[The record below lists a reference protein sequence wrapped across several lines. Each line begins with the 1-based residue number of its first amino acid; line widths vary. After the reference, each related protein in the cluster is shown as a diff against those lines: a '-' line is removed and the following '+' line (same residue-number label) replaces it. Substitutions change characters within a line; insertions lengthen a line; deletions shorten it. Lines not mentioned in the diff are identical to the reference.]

1 MGYRLA
7 IDDLG
12 AGYAGLNSFIHF
24 HPDFVK
30 IDMSI
35 THGVD
40 ADRTKQRVVQSITE
54 LCHDL
59 KISVVAEG
67 IENRPDRD
75 WLAQSGINFFQGYFF
90 GKPEREITPGEHLD
104 DWATDRRPVK
114 RVN

>member
-1 MGYRLA
+1 
-7 IDDLG
+7 
-12 AGYAGLNSFIHF
+12 
-24 HPDFVK
+24 
-30 IDMSI
+30 MSI